1 MRRQRYAE
9 VAAFPIDAKWHI
21 YNPLTKT
28 ERVVQGITDTNGMC
42 VARVKHGRYCDMI
55 ASRCTTDTSKYNE
68 NYSDGHWYTAGR
80 SRVPLRSGGNANAYG
95 GLAFSFAVNA
105 GTSSYTVYGVR
116 LAFRGE
122 CVFDDEAA

>member
-1 MRRQRYAE
+1 
-9 VAAFPIDAKWHI
+9 
-21 YNPLTKT
+21 
-28 ERVVQGITDTNGMC
+28 MC

-80 SRVPLRSGGNANAYG
+80 SRVPLRSGSYAYAGG
-95 GLAFSFAVNA
+95 GLAYSGASNA
-105 GTSSYTVYGVR
+105 GTGSYTSCGVR

>member
-80 SRVPLRSGGNANAYG
+80 SRVPLRSGSHSNACG
-95 GLAFSFAVNA
+95 GLAYAHANVA
-105 GTSSYTVYGVR
+105 CSYSLTYFGAR